1 MKPIYS
7 KWWISMTWTMAK
19 PQPLSVCIS
28 VYIWQKAQFCPNLK
42 TQSLLMNLLVFQ
54 INIRIKINIG
64 LRQLKSWFLD
74 VFGLSIKMFDRR
86 FTIKLYLSEVLK
98 LLGMCFCI
106 RVWEESDSSSH
117 LSFGA
122 TALVSFSN
130 RCSGWVIVVLV
141 SFGVCGAPC
150 LLDTN

>member
-1 MKPIYS
+1 MNNLWINIQSHAHGGTTTKNLSLASCRNSCVYVPVLNFARDLNFADTSKNTWRKLLMNEPIYS

-74 VFGLSIKMFDRR
+74 VFGLSHQN
-86 FTIKLYLSEVLK
+86 
-98 LLGMCFCI
+98 
-106 RVWEESDSSSH
+106 VWQTFH
-117 LSFGA
+117 NK
-122 TALVSFSN
+122 TVSV
-130 RCSGWVIVVLV
+130 RG
-141 SFGVCGAPC
+141 
-150 LLDTN
+150 T